1 MKVKM
6 FMNSQPSFLCDN
18 INKFIK
24 NKDVIDVKYTAQ
36 FLNEE
41 SIFTTMILYNEEEL
55 NEEQ

>member
-6 FMNSQPSFLCDN
+6 FMNSQAKFLCDN
-18 INKFIK
+18 INSFVK

-36 FLNEE
+36 FLNGE
-41 SIFTTMILYNEEEL
+41 SIFTAMVLYNEEEL